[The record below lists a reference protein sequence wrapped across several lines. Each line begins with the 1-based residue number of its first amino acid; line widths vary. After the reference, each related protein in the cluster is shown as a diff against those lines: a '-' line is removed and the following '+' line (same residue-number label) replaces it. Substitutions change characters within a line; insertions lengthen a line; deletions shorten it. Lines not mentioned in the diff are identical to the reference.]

1 VIDARIEEGL
11 VFLFTFLNFNPLVFI
26 WLLNKDCRS
35 GKSKESSI
43 TAGKGLLMSTKNDLN
58 MFAFLN
64 QLSIL

>member
-1 VIDARIEEGL
+1 MSEVDGFPNFKQCSVNRI
-11 VFLFTFLNFNPLVFI
+11 TYLNCLQGCDKKRENRQAD
-26 WLLNKDCRS
+26 N
-35 GKSKESSI
+35 